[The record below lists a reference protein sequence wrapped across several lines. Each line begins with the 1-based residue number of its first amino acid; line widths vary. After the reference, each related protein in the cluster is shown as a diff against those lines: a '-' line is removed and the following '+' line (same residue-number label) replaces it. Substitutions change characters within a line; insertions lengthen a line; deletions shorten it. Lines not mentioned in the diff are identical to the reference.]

1 MLAVASPGPESVVP
15 DATDR
20 GSRGRPL
27 RAYFGGLIALLVLAA
42 ASASFYV
49 SAQADHDARAQAR
62 QDASFAAKTAAGQLG
77 NFVQV
82 TRSTVAQLAANPQ
95 ISQVLTHPKG
105 CTLSF
110 LGIVGPD
117 QSHLDILRADG
128 TVACSS
134 RPPTAAQ
141 PRRTYAGTSW
151 LKRALRGPVFIAPAK
166 DARTGGKA
174 LISAAPIA
182 GGRGVVAGFGD
193 LAEVGPELVS
203 LFGGGRPVEFVVT
216 TDGGRTVVAR
226 SIAPRRWI
234 GASLA
239 ATPFGRA
246 VGKVERQ
253 DADGVTR
260 FYAGAGVPG
269 TPWRFEAG
277 EEKAA
282 SLAGYDRLKQQQL
295 LIVLAGLAAAIVAVW
310 LIFRSVVAPIRRLG
324 AALRATSALPEPLP
338 VPAAGPREIVRLADD
353 VNSLIAAVARELE
366 ERQRAEAQLVQ
377 SNKMEAVGQLAGG
390 VAHDFNN
397 LLTAIGGYAD
407 LARRRSDDPE
417 VTRNLD
423 AVLDAAER
431 AGELTHH
438 LLAFSRRQ
446 VLQLRPLDLNDVV
459 ADAEKL
465 LRRLIGE
472 DIRTVTSLSPD
483 LGAVTADASQ
493 LSQVLMNLAVN
504 ARDAMPDGGTLT
516 IETTNVDLDHRSA
529 QALFDD
535 AEPGPYV
542 RLSVSDTG
550 VGIPE
555 EAMGRLFEPFFTT
568 KEVGA
573 GTGLGLS
580 MVFGIVKQSGGYV
593 TVYSE
598 PGEGAVFNI
607 YLPRTNV
614 RPEPRAPAAPRL
626 SRGSERLLLVEDE
639 DVVRELVTEMLE
651 GQGYV
656 VTSTGSPEEAL
667 TLSENGSDFDLLIT
681 DVVMPRIN
689 GPQLVEALSGG
700 ARKPR
705 VMYVS
710 GYTSAG
716 MIDRG
721 VLDSD
726 VAFLQKP
733 FALGDLAAKVRET
746 LDRPS

>member
-1 MLAVASPGPESVVP
+1 MLAAASPSPESMEPV
-15 DATDR
+15 ATGE

-27 RAYFGGLIALLVLAA
+27 LAYFGGLVALLVIGASTAA
-42 ASASFYV
+42 FYV

-62 QDASFAAKTAAGQLG
+62 KDASFAAKTAAGQLG
-77 NFVQV
+77 DFVQA
-82 TRSTVAQLAANPQ
+82 TRSTVEQLAANSQ

-105 CTLSF
+105 CTLTF
-110 LGIVGPD
+110 LGIGGPD
-117 QSHLDILRADG
+117 ASHLDILRADG

-134 RPPTAAQ
+134 RPPTSAQ
-141 PRRTYAGTSW
+141 PRPTYAGTSW
-151 LKRALRGPVFIAPAK
+151 LKRALRGPIFIAPTR
-166 DARTGGKA
+166 DARTGDKV

-193 LAEVGPELVS
+193 LTVVGPKLVS
-203 LFGGGRPVEFVVT
+203 LFGGGRPVEFLVT

-239 ATPFGRA
+239 QTRA
-246 VGKVERQ
+246 RGPGNVERK
-253 DADGVTR
+253 DADGVAR
-260 FYAGAGVPG
+260 FYASARVHG

-277 EEKAA
+277 EEQAA
-282 SLAGYDRLKQQQL
+282 SLAAYDRLERQQL
-295 LIVLAGLAAAIVAVW
+295 IIVLAGLAAAIVAVW

-324 AALRATSALPEPLP
+324 AALRATSELPEPLP
-338 VPAAGPREIVRLADD
+338 VPVAGPREIVRLAED
-353 VNSLIAAVARELE
+353 VNSLIAAVTHELV
-366 ERQRAEAQLVQ
+366 ERQRTEAQLVQ

-397 LLTAIGGYAD
+397 LLTAISGYAD
-407 LARRRSDDPE
+407 LARGKSESPE
-417 VTRNLD
+417 VRQNLD

-446 VLQLRPLDLNDVV
+446 VLQLRALDLNEVV
-459 ADAEKL
+459 EDAEKL

-472 DIRTVTSLSPD
+472 DIRTVTSLDPH
-483 LGAVTADASQ
+483 LGAVTADAGQ

-516 IETTNVDLDHRSA
+516 IETTNVDLDHLTA
-529 QALFDD
+529 HALFDD

-598 PGEGAVFNI
+598 PGAGAVFNI

-614 RPEPRAPAAPRL
+614 RPEATTPAARTPSRGTEHLRPGAGHRDARRAGL
-626 SRGSERLLLVEDE
+626 SRHEHR
-639 DVVRELVTEMLE
+639 
-651 GQGYV
+651 Q
-656 VTSTGSPEEAL
+656 
-667 TLSENGSDFDLLIT
+667 
-681 DVVMPRIN
+681 PR
-689 GPQLVEALSGG
+689 GG
-700 ARKPR
+700 AGALPERHRLRPADHGCRDAEDQRTAARRGLLAPR
-705 VMYVS
+705 EETQGHVRLRLHEHRHHRPGRSRFGSCVPPEAVH
-710 GYTSAG
+710 TS
-716 MIDRG
+716 
-721 VLDSD
+721 
-726 VAFLQKP
+726 
-733 FALGDLAAKVRET
+733 
-746 LDRPS
+746 